1 MVEGGKIDNGGHA
14 NDAAACFQELNDFAS
29 AIDLALDFYEQHP
42 EETLILVTA
51 DHETGGLMLGSGQYE
66 MHPDRLA
73 GQHMSMDALTAL
85 FRKTFIPEDE
95 KDYVTPSWEQ
105 VKAFFREH
113 LGLWDSVEVDEKAEA
128 ALEEVYHSIFGLEGN
143 RNSSVENLYSS
154 NSKMVTAAV
163 GYLNKVAGYGW
174 SFGSHSG
181 SPVGLYVTGCGAE
194 AFVTVKDNAQIAPTI
209 ARLAGYKR

>member
-1 MVEGGKIDNGGHA
+1 
-14 NDAAACFQELNDFAS
+14 
-29 AIDLALDFYEQHP
+29 
-42 EETLILVTA
+42 
-51 DHETGGLMLGSGQYE
+51 
-66 MHPDRLA
+66 
-73 GQHMSMDALTAL
+73 MSMDALTAL
-85 FRKTFIPEDE
+85 FRKTFLPENE
-95 KDYVTPSWEQ
+95 ADYVTPSWEQ

-113 LGLWDSVEVDEKAEA
+113 LGLWDSVEVDEKADEA
-128 ALEEVYHSIFGLEGN
+128 LQEVYHSIFGLEGN

-154 NSKMVTAAV
+154 NSRMVTAAV
-163 GYLNKVAGYGW
+163 GYLNKVAGFGW